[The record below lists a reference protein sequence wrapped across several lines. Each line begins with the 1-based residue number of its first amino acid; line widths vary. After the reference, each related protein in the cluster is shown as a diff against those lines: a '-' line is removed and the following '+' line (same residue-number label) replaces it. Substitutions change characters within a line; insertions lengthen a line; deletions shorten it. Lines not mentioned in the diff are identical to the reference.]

1 MAGKKGVGA
10 KASKKRGGEED
21 APPPDPSATITL
33 ICGAN
38 RMEVAGYVGKTVE
51 DVREEYKE
59 VLNLPDDNVRI
70 LVRGDDVD
78 EDYEFRQG
86 DVVDFLRAAGSKG

>member
-1 MAGKKGVGA
+1 MAGKKGTGG
-10 KASKKRGGEED
+10 KKPTEKPPEEEGS
-21 APPPDPSATITL
+21 PPDPNATITL

-51 DVREEYKE
+51 DVRTAYKE
-59 VLNLPDDNVRI
+59 VLNLPDDNVRV

-78 EDYEFRQG
+78 EDYEFKQG
-86 DVVDFLRAAGSKG
+86 DVVDFLRAAGTKG

>member
-1 MAGKKGVGA
+1 MAGKKGAGG
-10 KASKKRGGEED
+10 KAPSKKKREEEG
-21 APPPDPSATITL
+21 PPPDPTATVTL

-51 DVREEYKE
+51 DVRGAYKE
-59 VLNLPDDNVRI
+59 VLNLPEDNVRV

-78 EDYEFRQG
+78 DDYELKQG
-86 DVVDFLRAAGSKG
+86 DVIDFLRAAGTKG